1 LRAARPTGYPAR
13 RMAAQTIEVGDR
25 VVNLQVPGIFYVV
38 ARRGALLEIET
49 EQGVRLTVSE
59 VAVRKLDDEPPPT
72 PTEV

>member
-1 LRAARPTGYPAR
+1 
-13 RMAAQTIEVGDR
+13 MAAQTIEVGDR

-49 EQGVRLTVSE
+49 EQGVRLTVYE
-59 VAVRKLDDEPPPT
+59 AAVRKLADEPPPT

>member
-1 LRAARPTGYPAR
+1 
-13 RMAAQTIEVGDR
+13 MAAQTIEVGDR

-38 ARRGALLEIET
+38 ARRGTLLEIET